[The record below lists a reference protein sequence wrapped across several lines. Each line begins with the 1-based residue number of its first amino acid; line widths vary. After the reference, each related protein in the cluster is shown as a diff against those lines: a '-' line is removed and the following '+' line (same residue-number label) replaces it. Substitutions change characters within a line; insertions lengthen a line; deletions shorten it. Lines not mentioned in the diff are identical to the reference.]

1 MNQQNDRFQ
10 EVGSSSSNNPR
21 WEPQKTD
28 LIPGAPFPVLDGY
41 FKDLRE
47 LNGQKGAF
55 TVAVITTVN
64 PDGSLG
70 QDVDISGGK
79 ALEDK
84 LNEVPLGT
92 FIRIQYEGKVKSKS
106 TGNNYNN
113 FKVFKD
119 TNAIP
124 FNQLGGHV
132 KPQSQQQSNNS
143 AQVFNPSQNQQQAAP
158 TFNPQQSFQQ
168 QPPAQQFNPAQN
180 FQAPPQQQFNPQQNM
195 GAPVFNSSGQAQ
207 QFNPNQNFQQQPPVQ
222 QQSAPQ
228 QTWTP
233 PAAQQSAPVQQQ
245 PPVQNNGGGVVFG
258 GQQQQGNPFASNPD
272 GSGLPF

>member
-84 LNEVPLGT
+84 LNEVSLGT

-119 TNAIP
+119 ANAIP

-132 KPQSQQQSNNS
+132 EPQSQQQSNNS
-143 AQVFNPSQNQQQAAP
+143 ANVFNPNQNQGQFQNHQQSQPA
-158 TFNPQQSFQQ
+158 FNPANNQQ

-207 QFNPNQNFQQQPPVQ
+207 NFQQQPTVQ

-233 PAAQQSAPVQQQ
+233 PPAQQSAPVQQQ
-245 PPVQNNGGGVVFG
+245 PPIQNNGGGVVFG

>member
-1 MNQQNDRFQ
+1 MNNQQNDRFQ

-28 LIPGAPFPVLDGY
+28 LIQGAPLPVLDGY

-47 LNGQKGAF
+47 LVGQKGAF
-55 TVAVITTVN
+55 TVAVVTTVN

-79 ALEDK
+79 TLEDK
-84 LNEVPLGT
+84 LNDVPLGT

-106 TGNNYNN
+106 SGNFYNN

-119 TNAIP
+119 DNAIP

-132 KPQSQQQSNNS
+132 KQQSQQQGNNN
-143 AQVFNPSQNQQQAAP
+143 ANVFNPNQNNQQQQSAP
-158 TFNPQQSFQQ
+158 
-168 QPPAQQFNPAQN
+168 QFNPAQN
-180 FQAPPQQQFNPQQNM
+180 FQNAPQQFNQQANPNFQQ
-195 GAPVFNSSGQAQ
+195 GAPVFNSSGNA
-207 QFNPNQNFQQQPPVQ
+207 QNFQQPPVQ
-222 QQSAPQ
+222 QNFQQQATPTQQ

-233 PAAQQSAPVQQQ
+233 PAPVQQQQ
-245 PPVQNNGGGVVFG
+245 PPVQNNGQNFAQQNGGANVFG
-258 GQQQQGNPFASNPD
+258 GNQENN
-272 GSGLPF
+272 GLPF